1 MYIRVVSV
9 QKLKILETKMK
20 KGDWVV
26 NYHADYC
33 GHCQR
38 MKPEWERF
46 VNKMKKNRN
55 INIADIESKMIPQ
68 MKEQP
73 KIMGFPTIK
82 YYHNNMDVADHDG
95 DRTCDG
101 FEQFTKKNI
110 NNNVARP
117 VPKKQYPTIGDTLG
131 DVNSDSGPM
140 NDILKLFSDKLNGNK
155 ALKPSP
161 VKVKKTKKA
170 KKPTLAKAKK
180 TKKAA
185 TSKAKKTKKS
195 TTSKAKKS
203 NAKKTKKTKKAPTKP
218 KKQQPKIKPIKPVLK
233 NKDRKTTTER
243 EVKLHT
249 NVQIIKTP
257 QQIKA
262 ERKREKRKQ
271 QRTKKREQQ
280 TQQGKP
286 PGRQNK
292 IIKNL
297 KESIADIK
305 NQAAK
310 DKKLLNE
317 LSR

>member
-73 KIMGFPTIK
+73 TIIGFPTIK
-82 YYHNNMDVADHDG
+82 YYHNNRDVADHDG

-117 VPKKQYPTIGDTLG
+117 APKKQYPTIGDTLG
-131 DVNSDSGPM
+131 DVNSDNGPI
-140 NDILKLFSDKLNGNK
+140 NDILKLFSDKLNGDK
-155 ALKPSP
+155 ALKSSP

-170 KKPTLAKAKK
+170 TPAKAKK
-180 TKKAA
+180 TKKATTSEDKKTKKSPSKPKKTT
-185 TSKAKKTKKS
+185 TSKAKKTKKI
-195 TTSKAKKS
+195 
-203 NAKKTKKTKKAPTKP
+203 PTKP

-233 NKDRKTTTER
+233 NNDRKTTTEG

-249 NVQIIKTP
+249 NLQIIKTP

-271 QRTKKREQQ
+271 ERTKKREQQ
-280 TQQGKP
+280 KQQGKP

-292 IIKNL
+292 IIENL